1 MAIKVKTQAATED
14 KMSGLHGLTATLMQ
28 KRLEQAL
35 NGKITIPPAELGAII
50 KFLKDN
56 GIECVRD
63 DLEDKFGKIL
73 DLKVPEF
80 KEVEEAYG

>member
-35 NGKITIPPAELGAII
+35 NEDITIPPAELGAII